1 MGLTPQRL
9 QQIDD
14 FLSGPHKR
22 AFFGQSMLLDIR
34 AALAESERVRKEQEG
49 EIRKA
54 VASWMIAHGF
64 TTGHGDTLVDL
75 LNELGAQTDTHRRNY
90 MDRIYERDSLREQLA
105 AAQSERDEW
114 ISLAGEYAKFNS
126 ELHTQPPGTPEGM
139 RVKQLGARYSSRA
152 DGTVFMMA
160 ELEPLSPSA
169 ESAKPMEDARHE

>member
-1 MGLTPQRL
+1 MSAVEIVIAIAEGLKKRGISMESMDMLPRVVEHTL
-9 QQIDD
+9 N
-14 FLSGPHKR
+14 LSITEG
-22 AFFGQSMLLDIR
+22 FNF
-34 AALAESERVRKEQEG
+34 KEQAEQLQ
-49 EIRKA
+49 A
-54 VASWMIAHGF
+54 
-64 TTGHGDTLVDL
+64 
-75 LNELGAQTDTHRRNY
+75 EL
-90 MDRIYERDSLREQLA
+90 ESLREQLA